1 MAAMT
6 LKIRHNGAVPTAARE
21 EGIRMTKAKPTKL
34 AKKWGTSRISPLII
48 TSLFIAVAAQ
58 PIWAQDGA
66 AQDEDDRRVRRLGD
80 TVGDQQEYSLDF
92 PTDLT
97 AQQPVDTPD
106 VKLPDAAQNERLQNL
121 LIDLAYN
128 PGDSKIETDLNALL
142 DNVETQA
149 QTALGDGNLVL
160 ATQLISVVRTLQP
173 ERPSVARMLQSIE
186 QRRSINQLLTQGQT
200 ALQQDRLVAPEG
212 DNAAAFFRQVL
223 SQDSGN
229 EAAQAGLQQIHQKL
243 LSTALSLAEDLDF
256 EGANGRL
263 DQAASLNVNAAEVSA
278 TRQQVQEIGVQR
290 AQQLQVSIGN
300 AIDSGQFDQAES
312 QLNELI
318 ALGGNAN
325 QVQRLRESLQD
336 ARVYGGFKPGQTFSD
351 NFLSANGQGPVMV
364 VIPAGSF
371 SMGSPES
378 EDGRISNESPV
389 HRVSF
394 GRGYALGQTEI
405 TVAQFRRFV
414 ELTGYRTDAERNG
427 DTMIYDEESG
437 RLTRARATWRE
448 NYSAQRAED
457 NEPVIHVS
465 WNDASNYAQWLSEMT
480 GRRYRLPTEAE
491 FEYASRA
498 GSQTVYWW
506 GDGQPDSVLENL
518 TGDRDIS
525 RSRRRWND
533 AFEDYEDGYWG
544 PSPVASFQANPFGL
558 YDINGNVKE
567 WVQDCWHDT
576 YVRAPT
582 DGSAWVNQGC
592 ASRVVRGADWTS
604 TPNMARSAFRITAG
618 PDTRGARVGFRIAR
632 DL

>member
-1 MAAMT
+1 
-6 LKIRHNGAVPTAARE
+6 
-21 EGIRMTKAKPTKL
+21 MTKAKPTKL

-48 TSLFIAVAAQ
+48 TSLFIAATAQ
-58 PIWAQDGA
+58 PIWAQDGT

-229 EAAQAGLQQIHQKL
+229 EAALAGLQQIHQKL